1 MRLLYISIIQLSK
14 YKIYIGHSIFNT
26 ILLSSWLIFNVRGKN
41 TILNLY
47 HTIKMLKI
55 SYTLLKTAVNKGF
68 PFWFINFDLTKEE
81 IIQNCSFFSGE
92 FYVTR
97 RWIRGLVSNFF
108 VITKAYR
115 KYLIKKDFI
124 ESNKVKDLY
133 DKWFF
138 TRFTWPRVLFISNIK
153 SSFIVSKEA
162 SSARVPT
169 IALVDSN
176 VKTFLYNI
184 PVACNDDSLES
195 IGFMNSIMSLYIL
208 KCKYKKLLIWYF
220 FKKNIKKY
228 NTLLGW
234 LSKFIRLN
242 KQLKYKIKLKNI
254 KIPSFFNYYKGAK
267 AGLNFFFGRSYNFFL
282 FHKKMEIKKNLIF
295 FDSFYNSNKIYIYNR
310 LNVFNYKNLFLKNR
324 LKYKKYKYL
333 RKIEGLS
340 LFKSF
345 LNNFIKLSGFNSR
358 KKFIRRKKR
367 IRMIRK
373 SIGNS
378 FKNFFHFTFFYYLNK
393 FKIIIDYYKNQ
404 RFNIFNLIQI
414 SNNVSTKTFN
424 KNNKKLNEKKY
435 KYFYIFKYKSKKL
448 YRRFRKKK
456 YGYIYD
462 FFNDIAKN
470 KENMSFLFFFFK
482 YFILFLG
489 VKSRSRNNKRLFV
502 VINSKIKKKW
512 EN

>member
-1 MRLLYISIIQLSK
+1 MRLLYISIIQLSN

-47 HTIKMLKI
+47 HTIKMLKL

-81 IIQNCSFFSGE
+81 IIQNSSYVSGE

-138 TRFTWPRVLFISNIK
+138 TRFTWPRVLFISNIQ

-228 NTLLGW
+228 NTLLDW
-234 LSKFIRLN
+234 LSNFIKL
-242 KQLKYKIKLKNI
+242 KKKLKYKIKLKNI

-267 AGLNFFFGRSYNFFL
+267 VGLNFFFGRSYNFSL
-282 FHKKMEIKKNLIF
+282 FYKKMELKKNLIF
-295 FDSFYNSNKIYIYNR
+295 FDSFYDFNKMYIYNR
-310 LNVFNYKNLFLKNR
+310 LKVFNYRALFFKNR

-345 LNNFIKLSGFNSR
+345 LNNFIKLSGFYSR

-367 IRMIRK
+367 IKIIRK
-373 SIGNS
+373 SINDN
-378 FKNFFHFTFFYYLNK
+378 FQEFFHFIFFYYLNK
-393 FKIIIDYYKNQ
+393 FKIIIDYYKDQ
-404 RFNIFNLIQI
+404 RFNIFNLIQV
-414 SNNVSTKTFN
+414 SNNFSTKNFN
-424 KNNKKLNEKKY
+424 RKNINLNEKKY

-448 YRRFRKKK
+448 YRRFKKK
-456 YGYIYD
+456 
-462 FFNDIAKN
+462 
-470 KENMSFLFFFFK
+470 NMVIFM
-482 YFILFLG
+482 ILLM
-489 VKSRSRNNKRLFV
+489 
-502 VINSKIKKKW
+502 I
-512 EN
+512 